1 MLGRCYIAQKV
12 RAAHGCQR
20 AADSGGNMVIPRR
33 NICNERPQHIKR
45 RTVAH
50 AFLQLH
56 VGGNLIVR
64 HVPRPFHHYLYAFCP
79 CALRQFAKVQKLLQ
93 LRAVACIGQA
103 AGAQTVAQTNGNII
117 LGADVQ
123 NFVIVFVQRVF
134 FAVVQHPAGNKA
146 AAAAYNVHHAPFA
159 GQHVKHV
166 FVNAAVYRHKVRAV
180 CRLLADN
187 FKQIFFRHF
196 HNGTAFFNGFH
207 RCLINWHRAH
217 HNRACADNGPA
228 RSVDIVAGR

>member
-1 MLGRCYIAQKV
+1 MLGRRYIAQKV

-20 AADSGGNMVIPRR
+20 AADSGSNMVVSRC
-33 NICNERPQHIKR
+33 NVCNERPQHIKR

-56 VGGNLIVR
+56 IGGNLVVR
-64 HVPRPFHHYLYAFCP
+64 YMARPFNHYLHAFRP
-79 CALRQFAKVQKLLQ
+79 GALRQFAKVQKLLQ
-93 LRAVACIGQA
+93 LRAVACVCQA
-103 AGAQTVAQTNGNII
+103 AGTQTVAQTNGNVI
-117 LGADVQ
+117 LRTNVQ
-123 NFVIVFVQRVF
+123 NFVIVFIQRVF
-134 FAVVQHPAGNKA
+134 LAVVQHPAGNKA

-166 FVNAAVYRHKVRAV
+166 FVNAAVYCHKVRAV

-187 FKQIFFRHF
+187 FKQIFFGHF
-196 HNGTAFFNGFH
+196 HNGAAFFYGFH

-217 HNRACADNGPA
+217 HNRAGADNGPA
-228 RSVDIVAGR
+228 GSIDIVAGR